1 MNRKEWRTELIF
13 PEEHHDNR
21 ASGLATL
28 EFCQSRLR
36 TCCES
41 ESNITVQK

>member
-1 MNRKEWRTELIF
+1 MGRKVWPTELIF
-13 PEEHHDNR
+13 PEEHHGNR

-28 EFCQSRLR
+28 EFCQGRLR

-41 ESNITVQK
+41 ESNITAQK